1 MELGYKTSRSLANHP
16 LLPATLKLPKALQLS
31 KDAGPP
37 TGDQVSKDPLGNSSH
52 SPCIICVDPGWMN
65 NLGTLCREILADD

>member
-1 MELGYKTSRSLANHP
+1 MELGYKTSRSLPNHL
-16 LLPATLKLPKALQLS
+16 LLPATLQVPKASELS

-37 TGDQVSKDPLGNSSH
+37 AEDQVSKDPLENISH
-52 SPCIICVDPGWMN
+52 STCIICVDLGWMN